1 MVRRYPNGERVC
13 DGEGEEELPSESES
27 GRGWSEGGERRM
39 AAGETGNG

>member
-1 MVRRYPNGERVC
+1 MIWRYPTGERGW

-27 GRGWSEGGERRM
+27 GRGWGEGGERRM

>member
-1 MVRRYPNGERVC
+1 MVWRYPNRERSW

-27 GRGWSEGGERRM
+27 GRGWREGGERRM